1 MKSSSTGPNGLT
13 LRFQKSFFSF
23 FGHNFVQMLN
33 NLKDNIPKN
42 FRDSVI
48 KFIIK
53 NDNKEKSINDYMS
66 ICITNYE
73 LKQPFLVLHSKL
85 DT

>member
-1 MKSSSTGPNGLT
+1 
-13 LRFQKSFFSF
+13 
-23 FGHNFVQMLN
+23 MLK
-33 NLKDNIPKN
+33 NLKENIPKN

-48 KFIIK
+48 KFIPK
-53 NDNKEKSINDYMS
+53 NDYKEKSINDYRS

-85 DT
+85 DTKISHVVQTWK